1 MIKYIS
7 ALFASDCIPRGL
19 LRAGPRNLRI
29 NAPLLAAG
37 MVCLILLSVAGC
49 ASTKT
54 RYIKAYD
61 GPERTLEEI
70 AVVKCSPGVGVRIP
84 LRLDTGG
91 DIKVGDM
98 YPDRGDGG
106 VWARRCEISLLPGNH
121 TLYVCFWDSYYANH
135 KGWGYRWCGRD
146 LPVSFKARA
155 GRIYLIRYKVS
166 WNNWEPLIDDV
177 TEIERAKVEDERLG
191 QKTEKK

>member
-106 VWARRCEISLLPGNH
+106 VWLVDARLVYCRETTRCTSAFGTATMPTTRDGDIVGVEEIYLYRLKPGLAESISL
-121 TLYVCFWDSYYANH
+121 DIKS
-135 KGWGYRWCGRD
+135 
-146 LPVSFKARA
+146 
-155 GRIYLIRYKVS
+155 
-166 WNNWEPLIDDV
+166 
-177 TEIERAKVEDERLG
+177 LG
-191 QKTEKK
+191 IIGSL